1 VQTEFEQPLGP
12 SGHYAEQSS
21 KLDQALYGIH
31 QPPYFYGVIQ
41 NQIAEAQQITESFTN
56 PGLSTNLSS
65 L

>member
-1 VQTEFEQPLGP
+1 MQTEFEQPLGP
-12 SGHYAEQSS
+12 FGHYAVQSL
-21 KLDQALYGIH
+21 KLDQAAYGMH
-31 QPPYFYGVIQ
+31 QPPYYYGVIQ